1 MEYALVFGRQ
11 VSARCLIWTLLQRV
25 VARPL
30 VCLKLDTLRALYQ
43 PAIWSIMVEIA
54 ENPKVYRCSTGKICL
69 NYYITAIDS
78 PIVSV
83 ELAVM

>member
-1 MEYALVFGRQ
+1 
-11 VSARCLIWTLLQRV
+11 
-25 VARPL
+25 
-30 VCLKLDTLRALYQ
+30 
-43 PAIWSIMVEIA
+43 MVEIA